1 MSDFMPKILRAT
13 IAPLIFNKSTYLL
26 GMVLIRFSRKL
37 RTRKYTKG
45 VKNLPI
51 IIKKCMGN
59 ITMKVDKT
67 SYMGGSIY
75 WSGFHHVN
83 EIVFLN
89 NFLQPNMVL
98 VDIGANQGE
107 FSLFAA
113 SKLTEGKVI
122 SFEPVSKQHGM
133 LTENITLNSFKN
145 IIVNNY
151 GLSDQVA
158 SLPIY
163 TSLNEDLHSGIH
175 EGLSTLFATG
185 DRVDL
190 EETIDLKIFDIEF
203 ENKLE
208 KIDFIKID
216 IEGSELFA
224 LKGMRNHLSR
234 FKPMILIELNDDTFG
249 AANYTVKDV
258 TDYLEEFGYQAY
270 TLFRGKITKH
280 EGAFSTWGNYIFKA
294 N

>member
-1 MSDFMPKILRAT
+1 MNNLISKILRIT
-13 IAPLIFNKSTYLL
+13 ISPLLFRKSTYLL
-26 GMVLIRFSRKL
+26 GMLLIRFSRRL
-37 RTRKYTKG
+37 RTKNYIKG
-45 VKNLPI
+45 IKNIPI

-83 EIVFLN
+83 EIVFLK
-89 NFLQPNMVL
+89 NFLEPNMVL

-113 SKLTEGKVI
+113 SLLTQGQVI
-122 SFEPVSKQHGM
+122 SFEPVSKQYGM
-133 LTENITLNSFKN
+133 LTENIALNSFNN
-145 IIVNNY
+145 INVNKY

-163 TSLNEDLHSGIH
+163 TSLDEDLHAGIH
-175 EGLSTLFATG
+175 EGLSTLYATG

-203 ENKLE
+203 ENKIE
-208 KIDFIKID
+208 RMDFIKID

-234 FKPMILIELNDDTFG
+234 FKPMILIELNNDTFS

-280 EGAFSTWGNYIFKA
+280 EGAFSNWGNYIFKA